1 MYLILDR
8 KATPLSFLTRHLM
21 ENVTS
26 YEKAVDFMSKSD
38 LIAPAYFIIGGVVP
52 SQATVLT
59 RNQSSL
65 IDAWTLNPS
74 STHFDSWFL
83 IETNY
88 DHWTQ
93 PPADDDRR
101 DLGIKYMQDITQ
113 KNMDYETLTD
123 VMATQPVC
131 NK

>member
-1 MYLILDR
+1 
-8 KATPLSFLTRHLM
+8 M
-21 ENVTS
+21 ENMTS
-26 YEKAVDFMSKSD
+26 YAEAVNLMSKSE
-38 LIAPAYFIIGGVVP
+38 LIAPAYFIIGGVAP

-74 STHFDSWFL
+74 SARFDSWFL

-93 PPADDDRR
+93 PPANDDRR
-101 DLGIKYMQDITQ
+101 DPGIKYMQGKTQ
-113 KNMDYETLTD
+113 KNMGYEALAD
-123 VMATQPVC
+123 VMSSQPVC